1 MIKILPPILIFCL
14 AFPASMLAEPP
25 ATVPVPKITGIKKG
39 DPAPFSG
46 VLLNS
51 LAAAKLFTEK
61 NYSVTECD
69 LRVSYEVKRELA
81 RVNIILESSKASMD
95 SMEQKYTAIIKIK
108 DTEIERLSSI
118 ALKPRSNYS
127 TLWAVGG
134 VLVGIGLTIAVVY
147 AVGELK

>member
-1 MIKILPPILIFCL
+1 M
-14 AFPASMLAEPP
+14 
-25 ATVPVPKITGIKKG
+25 
-39 DPAPFSG
+39 
-46 VLLNS
+46 N
-51 LAAAKLFTEK
+51 
-61 NYSVTECD
+61 
-69 LRVSYEVKRELA
+69 
-81 RVNIILESSKASMD
+81 
-95 SMEQKYTAIIKIK
+95 EQQVQIK